1 MLLQRAS
8 ERHMVLLQEWKHCQ
22 ALCNSISLNKKINSF
37 DIRRVSMETAKNAKN
52 ILDNIRVEEVQDA
65 SEVAA
70 NFYVWV
76 RDVTVSFRT
85 FVHTVHSYSEIYSCF
100 SRSG

>member
-1 MLLQRAS
+1 
-8 ERHMVLLQEWKHCQ
+8 
-22 ALCNSISLNKKINSF
+22 
-37 DIRRVSMETAKNAKN
+37 METAKNAKN

-85 FVHTVHSYSEIYSCF
+85 FVHTFIQ
-100 SRSG
+100 